1 MKLFLLLFIIII
13 LLSVY
18 YLNNAKTLEKFGNI
32 SDTINE
38 NINKLK
44 RNTRTY
50 KDNFSSSMS
59 ENVKRHLR
67 RGNLGSP

>member
-1 MKLFLLLFIIII
+1 MKFFLLLFIIII

-18 YLNNAKTLEKFGNI
+18 YLNNAKILEKFGNI

-67 RGNLGSP
+67 LNNLGVY